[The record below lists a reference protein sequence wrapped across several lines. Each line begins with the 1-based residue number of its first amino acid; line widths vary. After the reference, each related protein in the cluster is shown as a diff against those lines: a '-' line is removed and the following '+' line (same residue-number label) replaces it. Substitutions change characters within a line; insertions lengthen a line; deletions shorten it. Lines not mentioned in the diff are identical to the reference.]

1 MGYKDLREFI
11 RKLEE
16 EGELQRVKVEVD
28 WNLEL
33 SAIMRR
39 VFEVNGP
46 ACLFERVKDYRLP
59 VFSGGFWP

>member
-1 MGYKDLREFI
+1 MGYKNMREFG

-16 EGELQRVKVEVD
+16 EGELQRVKTEVD

-46 ACLFERVKDYRLP
+46 ACLFKR
-59 VFSGGFWP
+59 